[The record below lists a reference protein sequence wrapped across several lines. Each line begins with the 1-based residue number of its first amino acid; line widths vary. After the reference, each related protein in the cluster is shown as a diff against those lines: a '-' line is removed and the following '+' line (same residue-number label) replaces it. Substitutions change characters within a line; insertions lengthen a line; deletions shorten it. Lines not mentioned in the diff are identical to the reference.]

1 MADIKLFSIKDGVK
15 ELESKTVNL
24 EKELQTIIEN
34 NMEQFFGVTFLET
47 EYETTN
53 GGRMDSIGIDE
64 NHCPVIFEYK
74 RDVKESV
81 INQGLFYLDWL
92 LDHKDSFKV
101 LVIDKLGIDAAKDI
115 DWSAPRIIC
124 VAYDYTKYDESA
136 INQMTRNISL
146 IRYRKFND
154 DFLMF
159 EKVNENIT
167 KIKNNLAVENEKTKV
182 VGKNYSVKTLENH
195 LQDCTSEVKTLFNEV
210 SSYILALGD
219 DVSETRLKRYIAYKR
234 IKNFVCLVLLDSY
247 ITLFLKLDSLSFTY
261 EKGFSRNV
269 KDIGHWGTGDVEITI
284 KNKND
289 FEKAK
294 PFFERA
300 YNEN

>member
-24 EKELQTIIEN
+24 EKELQTLIEN
-34 NMEQFFGVTFLET
+34 NMETFFGVRFLQT

-64 NHCPVIFEYK
+64 NNCPVIFEYK
-74 RDVKESV
+74 RDMKESV

-101 LVIDKLGIDAAKDI
+101 LVIEKFGIEVSKKV

-124 VAYDYTKYDESA
+124 VAYDFTKYDESA

-154 DFLMF
+154 EFLMF
-159 EKVNENIT
+159 EKVNENTATQINDESKT
-167 KIKNNLAVENEKTKV
+167 IKTNHYEDKAFDVRFEEASDNL
-182 VGKNYSVKTLENH
+182 KNLYADLK
-195 LQDCTSEVKTLFNEV
+195 DF
-210 SSYILALGD
+210 ILKLGD
-219 DVSETRLKRYIAYKR
+219 DVSESRLKLYSAFKK
-234 IKNFVCLVLLDSY
+234 IKNITCVEIFKDTLLLH
-247 ITLFLKLDSLSFTY
+247 IRLDAKTVTF
-261 EKGFSRNV
+261 EDGFSRDV
-269 KDIGHWGTGDVEITI
+269 TGIGHWGTGDVEVSL
-284 KNKND
+284 KNSAD
-289 FEKAK
+289 LEKVKALI
-294 PFFERA
+294 ERA

>member
-34 NMEQFFGVTFLET
+34 NMEQFFGVTFLER

-101 LVIDKLGIDAAKDI
+101 LVIEKLGIEVSKKI

-124 VAYDYTKYDESA
+124 VAYDFTKYDESA

-154 DFLMF
+154 EFLMF
-159 EKVNENIT
+159 EKVNENTATQIT
-167 KIKNNLAVENEKTKV
+167 DESKISKNNHYEDKAFDVRYEEASENL
-182 VGKNYSVKTLENH
+182 KNLYEDLK
-195 LQDCTSEVKTLFNEV
+195 DF
-210 SSYILALGD
+210 ILGLGD
-219 DVSETRLKRYIAYKR
+219 DVSESRLKLYAAFKK
-234 IKNFVCLVLLDSY
+234 IKNITCVEIFKDKLLLH
-247 ITLFLKLDSLSFTY
+247 IRLDAKTVTY
-261 EKGFSRNV
+261 ENGFSRDV
-269 KDIGHWGTGDVEITI
+269 TGIGHWGTGDVEVSL
-284 KNKND
+284 KND
-289 FEKAK
+289 NDLEKVK
-294 PFFERA
+294 PLIERA